1 MESTERGGAEVRDEL
16 RINVNL
22 ATNIG
27 DFEEKREVGIVR
39 KMITDT
45 RRVESGL
52 LMNIRVM

>member
-1 MESTERGGAEVRDEL
+1 MEPTERGGAEVRDEL

-39 KMITDT
+39 KMSTDT